1 MKSLYILGLALS
13 LISSVHAQDANPES
27 IPDAEQI
34 QKAIDE
40 FNRNR
45 KSKEAEVKVVLPP
58 PNETETTPRAV
69 PVEEEPKAEDPKPEE
84 SKPEEPEKK
93 KPVLVSGK
101 PPEPKKEETTDPDES
116 KPGELKL
123 EEPNPDTEKPEEKKS
138 EEIVTPEPP
147 ETPEPSNVRV
157 ESIRSGSGKID
168 PKNIEI
174 KSSFPTKALTPPPA
188 GWKLE
193 TSEQAPAFTRQV
205 EIKPGVFISLE
216 ITPHILSP
224 EADGAKLFSVTE
236 PGYNHQKGYEQDQ
249 SVANILESSINQ
261 LEADS
266 IKMGSA
272 LSELHQLLASLPK
285 PEISAPNSPPPIK
298 P

>member
-1 MKSLYILGLALS
+1 MKSFYILGLALS

-40 FNRNR
+40 FNRNK
-45 KSKEAEVKVVLPP
+45 KSKEAEVTVVLPP
-58 PNETETTPRAV
+58 PNQTETTPRAV
-69 PVEEEPKAEDPKPEE
+69 PVEEEPKPEEPKPEN
-84 SKPEEPEKK
+84 PEKK

-101 PPEPKKEETTDPDES
+101 PPETKKEETTPPAEPKPD
-116 KPGELKL
+116 ELKL
-123 EEPNPDTEKPEEKKS
+123 EEPTPGQEKPEVQKP

-193 TSEQAPAFTRQV
+193 TSDHAPAFTRQV

-216 ITPHILSP
+216 IIPHILSP

-236 PGYNHQKGYEQDQ
+236 PGYDHRKGYEQDQ

-261 LEADS
+261 LETDS

-285 PEISAPNSPPPIK
+285 PEISAPNTPPPTK

>member
-1 MKSLYILGLALS
+1 MKSFHILGLAIS

-34 QKAIDE
+34 QKSIDE
-40 FNRNR
+40 FNRNK
-45 KSKEAEVKVVLPP
+45 KSKEAEVTVVLPP
-58 PNETETTPRAV
+58 PNETEANPRAV
-69 PVEEEPKAEDPKPEE
+69 TSEEEPKA
-84 SKPEEPEKK
+84 
-93 KPVLVSGK
+93 
-101 PPEPKKEETTDPDES
+101 
-116 KPGELKL
+116 
-123 EEPNPDTEKPEEKKS
+123 
-138 EEIVTPEPP
+138 IVIP
-147 ETPEPSNVRV
+147 ETPQPINVRV
-157 ESIRSGSGKID
+157 ESIRSGTGKID

-193 TSEQAPAFTRQV
+193 TSDKAPAFTRQV

-216 ITPHILSP
+216 IMPHVLSP
-224 EADGAKLFSVTE
+224 DADGAEVFSLTE
-236 PGYNHQKGYEQDQ
+236 PKYDHHKGYEQDQ

-261 LEADS
+261 LETDS

-285 PEISAPNSPPPIK
+285 PEISAPNTLPSTK